1 MISYSIDPEQASLFQ
16 MDGDEFSER
25 LNVEKDL
32 LLYWNKL
39 GLLSYNI
46 FERESYDEPQ
56 VVETFFVKI
65 LMESGLDLKYI
76 MFMLSKLKKPYCYK
90 FSSIYWDFQ
99 SNTWKVTDDYD
110 HYVAKNINEI
120 MENYLEDYIDEH
132 RDEIF
137 EQYFEDY
144 DGEEKE
150 E

>member
-1 MISYSIDPEQASLFQ
+1 MISYSISPEQVSLFQ

-46 FERESYDEPQ
+46 FERDSYDEPQ
-56 VVETFFVKI
+56 FAEANFVKT

-76 MFMLSKLKKPYCYK
+76 IFMLSKLKTPYCYK

-99 SNTWKVTDDYD
+99 SNTWKVKDDFD

-120 MENYLEDYIDEH
+120 MENYLDEYIEEN
-132 RDEIF
+132 RDEIY

-150 E
+150 